1 MSENIFRKV
10 FSTPKELMEITN
22 IPEST
27 FYKFQNEWIKKGGDP
42 KDMGKV
48 EVDGGPTL
56 WNGPKYV
63 EWLIGNKIKESE
75 KSLLFIKQDKEKNVK

>member
-1 MSENIFRKV
+1 MSEYIFRKV
-10 FSTPKELMEITN
+10 FSTPTELMEIIN

-48 EVDGGPTL
+48 EVNGGPTL

-75 KSLLFIKQDKEKNVK
+75 KGLLFIKQNKEKNVN

>member
-1 MSENIFRKV
+1 MFNFTFKKIFN
-10 FSTPKELMEITN
+10 TPKELMEITN

-27 FYKFQNEWIKKGGDP
+27 FYKFQNEWIKKGGDL

-75 KSLLFIKQDKEKNVK
+75 KGLLFIKQNKEKNVN